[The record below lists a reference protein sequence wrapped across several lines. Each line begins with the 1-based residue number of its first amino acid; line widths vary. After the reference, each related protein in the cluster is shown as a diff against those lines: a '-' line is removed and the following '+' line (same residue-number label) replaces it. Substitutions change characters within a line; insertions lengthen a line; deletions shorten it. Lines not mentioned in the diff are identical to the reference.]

1 MEKYDFSG
9 GGSSSPF
16 SSKGLEL
23 PKMFLVLFEILT
35 SDDVLDDE
43 SDMVRFLLKYSEMVK
58 IGPKNLFFD
67 SF

>member
-43 SDMVRFLLKYSEMVK
+43 SDMLRFLLKY
-58 IGPKNLFFD
+58 
-67 SF
+67 

>member
-1 MEKYDFSG
+1 MGVG
-9 GGSSSPF
+9 GLPPF

-43 SDMVRFLLKYSEMVK
+43 SDMLRFLLKY
-58 IGPKNLFFD
+58 
-67 SF
+67 